1 MPSIF
6 TGEKIWSSRALGQSK
21 CARLVRQAHHTAVG
35 NIILTTMNQGLF
47 ESITGHFLDQT
58 PIESVSIPNRRVISI
73 MDHLNRLFNTREGS
87 LPHLKDYG
95 LPDIS
100 EIYRKMPHGIEE
112 LQKAIK
118 KTIEKYEPRLQ
129 KIKVIPKDSDPKEF
143 RLVFILTGEL
153 REGGLVRFQTTFT
166 SMGSS
171 SIAPWKKTE

>member
-1 MPSIF
+1 
-6 TGEKIWSSRALGQSK
+6 
-21 CARLVRQAHHTAVG
+21 
-35 NIILTTMNQGLF
+35 MNQGLF

-58 PIESVSIPNRRVISI
+58 PVESIAVNKRRVISI

-118 KTIEKYEPRLQ
+118 KTIEKYEPRMH
-129 KIKVIPKDSDPKEF
+129 KIKVVPVTMDPKEF
-143 RLVFILTGEL
+143 RLVFILTGEF
-153 REGGLVRFQTTFT
+153 REGGIVRFQTTFT
-166 SMGSS
+166 SLGSS
-171 SIAPWKKTE
+171 SIAPWKKSE

>member
-1 MPSIF
+1 
-6 TGEKIWSSRALGQSK
+6 
-21 CARLVRQAHHTAVG
+21 
-35 NIILTTMNQGLF
+35 MNQGLF

-58 PIESVSIPNRRVISI
+58 PVTGIAPAGRRIVSI

-100 EIYRKMPHGIEE
+100 DIYRKMPHGIEE

-118 KTIEKYEPRLQ
+118 RTIERYEPRLH
-129 KIKVIPKDSDPKEF
+129 KIKVVPKETDPKEF

-166 SMGSS
+166 SMGNS
-171 SIAPWKKTE
+171 SITPWKKPE

>member
-1 MPSIF
+1 
-6 TGEKIWSSRALGQSK
+6 
-21 CARLVRQAHHTAVG
+21 
-35 NIILTTMNQGLF
+35 MNQGLF

-58 PIESVSIPNRRVISI
+58 PITGIAPAGRRIVSI

-100 EIYRKMPHGIEE
+100 DIYRKMPHGIEE

-118 KTIEKYEPRLQ
+118 RTIERYEPRLH
-129 KIKVIPKDSDPKEF
+129 KIKVVPKDTDPKEF

-166 SMGSS
+166 SMGNS
-171 SIAPWKKTE
+171 SITPWKKPE

>member
-1 MPSIF
+1 
-6 TGEKIWSSRALGQSK
+6 
-21 CARLVRQAHHTAVG
+21 
-35 NIILTTMNQGLF
+35 MNQGLF

-58 PIESVSIPNRRVISI
+58 PVEGIPVASRRIVSI

-100 EIYRKMPHGIEE
+100 DIYRKMPHGIEE

-118 KTIEKYEPRLQ
+118 RTIEKYEPRLA
-129 KIKVIPKDSDPKEF
+129 KVKVVPKDTDPKEF
-143 RLVFILTGEL
+143 KLVFILTGEL

-166 SMGSS
+166 SMGNS
-171 SIAPWKKTE
+171 SIMPWKKSE

>member
-1 MPSIF
+1 M
-6 TGEKIWSSRALGQSK
+6 K
-21 CARLVRQAHHTAVG
+21 QA
-35 NIILTTMNQGLF
+35 LF
-47 ESITGHFLDQT
+47 ENLTGHFLDGT
-58 PIESVSIPNRRVISI
+58 PVDSVPVNTRGIMSI

-118 KTIEKYEPRLQ
+118 RTVEKYEPRLV
-129 KIKVIPKDSDPKEF
+129 KVKVTPRETDPTDF
-143 RLVFILTGEL
+143 RLVFILSGEL
-153 REGGLVRFQTTFT
+153 AEGGGLVRFQTTFT
-166 SMGSS
+166 SLGNS